1 MTASRTKFC
10 LSPKISSHTHQ
21 SMTLPWQGRQFSP
34 SSIHKR
40 PYSFWRFH
48 SLWIF
53 KHLQHFSVS
62 PLSCQVRCASLGLG
76 TALSSVPSGCQAL
89 CGSCQNI
96 SGGLWGTLLNI
107 LLDQQESSM
116 VRREVRCSNCNSAL
130 LSATT
135 QKCSVF
141 IAKLET
147 NDILWGDPWQNIWC
161 FVLKL

>member
-1 MTASRTKFC
+1 MLLSTAQYHSK
-10 LSPKISSHTHQ
+10 HE
-21 SMTLPWQGRQFSP
+21 
-34 SSIHKR
+34 R
-40 PYSFWRFH
+40 PHSFWRFH
-48 SLWIF
+48 SLRIF
-53 KHLQHFSVS
+53 KHLQHFSFTKSVS

-135 QKCSVF
+135 QKGSFF
-141 IAKLET
+141 IATLET
-147 NDILWGDPWQNIWC
+147 NAIL
-161 FVLKL
+161 